1 LSLQFHLA
9 TGYFSMIPG
18 PAFRRGFRWAAL
30 ALLVGCGTRER
41 FVFPVENPGDGDGP
55 TTEITHPGFPDTV
68 VTEGDLLIVQGRS
81 YDPDGVDTVYFAVG
95 GVNQGFAPILGEGKD
110 TVDFSAQLSTIGH
123 SGATVIFQAFGVDML
138 GQQGS
143 IVSRQIHIE

>member
-18 PAFRRGFRWAAL
+18 RAFERRLWWTAL
-30 ALLVGCGTRER
+30 AVLAGCGTRER
-41 FVFPVENPGDGDGP
+41 FVFPVENPGDGAGP
-55 TTEITHPGFPDTV
+55 ITVITEPATVDTV
-68 VTEGDLLIVQGRS
+68 VTEGDLLIIQGRS
-81 YDPDGVDTVYFAVG
+81 IDADGVDTVYLAVG
-95 GVNQGFAPILGEGKD
+95 GVNQGFAPFLGEGKD
-110 TVDFSAQLSTIGH
+110 TVDFAAQLSTIGH
-123 SGATVIFQAFGVDML
+123 SGATVVVQAFGVDLL